1 MIPYTDKA
9 KKALN
14 YANRLS
20 RSSGCNYVGTEHIL
34 AGLLKEGTGVAAEV
48 LTANNVELEALLK
61 LIDELVAAGE
71 EVTVADRDGYSPR
84 TQMVL
89 DRAREMADRFDSERI
104 GTEHLLLA
112 IIKEGDCAASR
123 LLNTMGANP
132 QKLFVDILAAMGE
145 DPAQYREEIQRGR
158 NEEATLTPTLDQYS
172 RDLTAMA
179 RAGRLDPVIGREK
192 ETERVIQILCRRGK
206 NNPCLIG
213 EPGVGKTAIVEGIAQ
228 SLVNGNVPDIV
239 ADKRLVSLDMSGL
252 VAKSKYRG
260 EFEDRIKKV
269 INEVET
275 AGNVLLF
282 IDELHTIIGAGGA
295 EGALDASNI
304 LKPALARGD
313 VQVIGATTIEEY
325 RKYIEKDAALER
337 RFQPVQVEEPTEE
350 ESIEILKGLR
360 KLYEK
365 HHHVQITDE
374 GVEASV
380 RLSARYVND
389 RFLPDKAID
398 LMDEAAAKARLGMMH
413 GSDEMMQ
420 LNREIHQTEL
430 DMEHALQEGD
440 IEKAR
445 TWKETRESLQA
456 SREKLEKKNRRVSK
470 NKVPVVGENEI
481 ADVVAGW
488 TKIPVSRLTE
498 SETSRLQKLE
508 ETLHKRVIG
517 QEEAVSA
524 VSKAVRRGRVGLKDP
539 KRPIGSFL
547 FLGPT
552 GVGKTEVSK
561 ALAEAVF
568 GNEESMIR
576 VDMSEYMEK
585 HSVSKMIG
593 SPPGYVGHED
603 GGQLSEKVR
612 RNPFSVILFDE
623 IEKAHPDVFNILL
636 QVLDDGHI
644 TDSQGRKVDF
654 KNTIIIMTSNAGAQS
669 IIEPKKLGFGAKED
683 EKQDHERMKASVMEE
698 VKRIFKPEFLNR
710 IDETIVFRAL
720 NKDDMKKIIGIMV
733 RDLQKRCKEQL
744 QIDLVVREAA
754 KEFIVEKAY
763 DRKYGARP
771 LRRKLQDE
779 VEDRLADALIRG
791 EIHAKDRVIVTT
803 KNKEIIVSKDKK

>member
-48 LTANNVELEALLK
+48 LTANNVELEVLLK

-179 RAGRLDPVIGREK
+179 RAGWLDPVIGREK

-445 TWKETRESLQA
+445 TLKETRENLQA

-498 SETSRLQKLE
+498 SEASRLQKLE

-733 RDLQKRCKEQL
+733 RDLQKRCKEQI

-754 KEFIVEKAY
+754 KESIVEKAY

>member
-337 RFQPVQVEEPTEE
+337 RFQPVQVEEPIEE

-413 GSDEMMQ
+413 GSDDMMQ

-445 TWKETRESLQA
+445 TWKETRENLQA

-498 SETSRLQKLE
+498 SEASRLQKLE